1 VINIELWGGP
11 VDGHVM
17 QVDSLRPVWH
27 VPMIPTAT
35 AFGNAD
41 DLMALADGLDVLQHQ
56 TAVYEREWFVA
67 SKDGHIRY
75 LYRGMLAG

>member
-27 VPMIPTAT
+27 VPMIPSMITHER
-35 AFGNAD
+35 D
-41 DLMALADGLDVLQHQ
+41 DIMALINVLNVPEPE

>member
-1 VINIELWGGP
+1 VIDIELWGGP
-11 VDGHVM
+11 IDGHIM
-17 QVDSLRPVWH
+17 SVDVLRPVWH
-27 VPMIPTAT
+27 VPMVPSMAWHER
-35 AFGNAD
+35 D
-41 DLMALADGLDVLQHQ
+41 DIMALANALHVPEPE

>member
-1 VINIELWGGP
+1 VIDIELWGGP

-27 VPMIPTAT
+27 VPMMPSMITHER
-35 AFGNAD
+35 D
-41 DLMALADGLDVLQHQ
+41 DIMALINVLNVPEPE
-56 TAVYEREWFVA
+56 TAVYERA
-67 SKDGHIRY
+67 ALSTTLPQRY